1 MSVSAVAPGGL
12 AFESLSSL
20 RPELLAGTHRLGYTA
35 LTDIQERALPPALA
49 GRDVVGK
56 AKTGSGKTVVFGLA
70 LLQRLDMKMS
80 SAGRPQA
87 LVLSPTRELAQ
98 QLVGA
103 VRGLAVGLDGTRVVA
118 VTGGATSRDQ
128 RDAIAA
134 GVHVVVGTPGR
145 VLAMLDAG
153 YMDPSALRTLV
164 LDEAD
169 TLLNMGFEEEVH
181 RIIKQLPGSAS
192 GGDAI
197 GRQTLLFSA
206 TWPAKVETLSARV
219 QSRPEVVSDGE
230 GDGAGGAAAAQVDR
244 SLLRQSALLLPA
256 GTDRAAV
263 LCAVLAARAGGGAVL
278 GAHAQAKPETEPDAE
293 VEAEVEAGPGLAV
306 VFCET
311 KQQCREVAA
320 RLQEDGAA
328 ALALH
333 GDLEQRERDRVLV
346 RFRNGSCRILVAT
359 NVAARGLDVAGI
371 GLVVCYELSGG
382 QGCGELHTH
391 RVGRTAR
398 AESVGEA
405 LSLVCLAD
413 AKPRGG
419 GRDGGGGGGRGG
431 RGGGGRSGGRG
442 GGGGSG
448 RGSELGRL
456 EAIEAS
462 LGGEKIPRVE
472 WADAPEN
479 SNSAG
484 AGRAGSPGAA
494 GLAAG
499 WSAEWRT
506 LLVQG
511 GRRDKLRPGDILG
524 ALTSSGSG
532 PGLSGAD
539 VGTIEVTEQ
548 RTWVAVRSAAAAEAA
563 AALGKTKIKKSK
575 FKVHLIDEA

>member
-1 MSVSAVAPGGL
+1 M
-12 AFESLSSL
+12 SSL
-20 RPELLAGTHRLGYTA
+20 RPELLAGTQRLGYTA

-70 LLQRLDMKMS
+70 LLQRLDMNMS

-181 RIIKQLPGSAS
+181 RIIKQLPRSAS

-219 QSRPEVVSDGE
+219 QSRPEVVSDGDGD

-244 SLLRQSALLLPA
+244 SLLRQTALLLPA

-263 LCAVLAARAGGGAVL
+263 LCAVLAARGDGGGAVL
-278 GAHAQAKPETEPDAE
+278 GAPPKPEAE
-293 VEAEVEAGPGLAV
+293 VEAKVEAGPGLAV

-382 QGCGELHTH
+382 QDCGERHTH

-398 AESVGEA
+398 AESAGEA
-405 LSLVCLAD
+405 LSLVRLAD
-413 AKPRGG
+413 AEPRGG
-419 GRDGGGGGGRGG
+419 GGGGGGGVGGGGGGRGG

-442 GGGGSG
+442 GGGSG
-448 RGSELGRL
+448 GGSELGRL

-462 LGGEKIPRVE
+462 LGGEKIPRVQ

-484 AGRAGSPGAA
+484 RRAGSPGTA

-532 PGLSGAD
+532 SGLSGAD
-539 VGTIEVTEQ
+539 VGTIEVTDQ

-563 AALGKTKIKKSK
+563 AALGKTRIKKSK
-575 FKVHLIDEA
+575 FKVHLVDET